1 MKSIKQV
8 TNTALVTLHLFPVL
22 FSDDADARLLPFLA
36 FFGMLFSLP
45 ALLLCWLLFAGVMKL
60 KVNGSAKQCAW
71 VLAVVIS
78 TITGAMFISLLF
90 DV

>member
-36 FFGMLFSLP
+36 FFGMFFSFP
-45 ALLLCWLLFAGVMKL
+45 ALLLCWLLFAAVL
-60 KVNGSAKQCAW
+60 KVNVSGSAKLWAW

-78 TITGAMFISLLF
+78 TITGVVLVSLLF
-90 DV
+90 E